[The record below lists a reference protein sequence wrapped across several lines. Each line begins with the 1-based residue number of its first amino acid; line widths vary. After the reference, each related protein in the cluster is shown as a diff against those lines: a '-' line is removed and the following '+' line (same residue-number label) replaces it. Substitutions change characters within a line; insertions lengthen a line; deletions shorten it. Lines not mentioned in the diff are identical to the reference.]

1 MSTHLRRSRVRVVI
15 VTLLLLSITACGG
28 ARNTLGTPSSVCFKA
43 LPGAKD
49 AVNQKGSLVGVR
61 KIQALKLQRHLP
73 QNHQL
78 ALIPSGESLCVFA
91 FHGKYQPSDVPQ
103 AAPHPPGSYAVV
115 ALTVKN
121 PNVVAAIVLDQ
132 LPTRFRHNRV

>member
-1 MSTHLRRSRVRVVI
+1 M
-15 VTLLLLSITACGG
+15 VTLLLVSITACGG

-49 AVNQKGSLVGVR
+49 AVNQKGRLVGVR
-61 KIQALKLQRHLP
+61 KIQAISLQRRLP
-73 QNHQL
+73 QNPQL
-78 ALIPSGESLCVFA
+78 AAVPASESLCVFA
-91 FHGKYQPSDVPQ
+91 FHGKFQASDVPQ
-103 AAPHPPGSYAVV
+103 ASAHPTGTYAVV

-121 PNVVAAIVLDQ
+121 PSVVAAIILDQ